1 MPLGHGLLELGE
13 AEGSVFVVVALAKN
27 VLDDATLLFAGQ
39 VFVVVENETV
49 DHLANVVAT

>member
-1 MPLGHGLLELGE
+1 LTLGHSLLELGE
-13 AEGSVFVVVALAKN
+13 AEGAVFVVVALAKN

-39 VFVVVENETV
+39 VLVVVENETV